1 MISIRDRLKQRSD
14 ESPHHASFLPGFIQK
29 SKNMSKKTKN
39 CSRTAY
45 RKAKKM
51 ANSYMDNANSIV
63 ESSPSYVKV
72 YDKER
77 PHRLQ
82 TMTPMIKDKRSPKK
96 MKSKSYTVMPS
107 VAGAHLDHPMQ
118 FISQ

>member
-1 MISIRDRLKQRSD
+1 MISIGDRLRERSD
-14 ESPHHASFLPGFIQK
+14 ASPHQEFFYSGLKQ
-29 SKNMSKKTKN
+29 NSKKTSKKTRN
-39 CSRTAY
+39 HSRTAY

-51 ANSYMDNANSIV
+51 ATSYISNAKSVV

-72 YDKER
+72 YDKEQ
-77 PHRLQ
+77 PHVLQ
-82 TMTPMIKDKRSPKK
+82 TMTPTQKKSKK
-96 MKSKSYTVMPS
+96 MTSLTVMPS